1 MELLNN
7 IMQNLDVNEE
17 QAKGGVGLIFKMAK
31 DKLGGEF
38 TQVKDAVPEAD
49 EIITAAPEG
58 NGKGGFL
65 KGLAS
70 TFGGSAGKLAGIAGL
85 AGGFSKLGLEPE
97 MVGKF
102 IPVILNYVQS
112 KGGDSVKNLLGNVLK

>member
-1 MELLNN
+1 MELLND
-7 IMQNLDVNEE
+7 IMQNLGVNEE
-17 QAKGGVGLIFKMAK
+17 QAKGGVGLIFKMAQE
-31 DKLGGEF
+31 KLGGDF

-49 EIITAAPEG
+49 DMITAAPDG
-58 NGKGGFL
+58 NGKGGFF
-65 KGLAS
+65 KGLS
-70 TFGGSAGKLAGIAGL
+70 TAFGGSAGKLAGIASL
-85 AGGFSKLGLEPE
+85 AGGFSKLGLESD